1 MVKITRNSSC
11 GSLCLPVDLA
21 CVFCKPT
28 INRYILTGNPPKKI
42 KKCIRPFDMKWKN
55 HREQSKVDI
64 CNRIHNYINN
74 DTKENTIDHTA
85 TDLSIDM
92 ICEDVGNNN
101 ANVIACETPIED
113 LNTTV
118 AVSPIVTI
126 RTDITPSPL
135 HHRTWPIFHRQR
147 DRPYLALRRADQS
160 VAK

>member
-74 DTKENTIDHTA
+74 DTKENTIDHTC

-92 ICEDVGNNN
+92 ICEDVGNNH
-101 ANVIACETPIED
+101 ANVIACKTPIED
-113 LNTTV
+113 LNHKYV
-118 AVSPIVTI
+118 
-126 RTDITPSPL
+126 DPSPFPRIL
-135 HHRTWPIFHRQR
+135 LMELLKYPERHLFLCP
-147 DRPYLALRRADQS
+147 
-160 VAK
+160 VAAYELFDT